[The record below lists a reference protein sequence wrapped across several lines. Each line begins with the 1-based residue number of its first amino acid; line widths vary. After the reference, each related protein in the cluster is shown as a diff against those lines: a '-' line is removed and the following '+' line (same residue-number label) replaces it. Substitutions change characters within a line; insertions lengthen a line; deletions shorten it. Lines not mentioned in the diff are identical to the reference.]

1 MAGKGKVD
9 MRNAIVL
16 TTVLL
21 ILAPVCV
28 KAVEPI
34 GCWKFDEKDGTTAK
48 DSSGNGFDATVD
60 LGGGPDIWAPGQG
73 FDSNGCAK
81 FTAQQ
86 TVTIPDAIWTRVKD
100 QMSIAFWVNQ
110 DPCAPP
116 DEKWPGPW
124 GIATTEGISHPDP
137 NWLKLRAFVP
147 TPNKAIDIGND
158 SENIYWQPT
167 SDSDFA
173 GSWNLYVFVKDANE
187 YSLRLY
193 HNGDKVAE
201 RFGTM
206 EPMPKIKNFMLGGRM
221 YPTADWSGKID
232 DFRIYNRALSQDDVM
247 KLYLAKPQPKPEP
260 KAETKPKAESKT
272 EKK

>member
-1 MAGKGKVD
+1 

-21 ILAPVCV
+21 LLAPACV
-28 KAVEPI
+28 KAVDPI
-34 GCWKFDEKDGTTAK
+34 GWWKFEEKDGNTAK
-48 DSSGNGFDATVD
+48 DSSGNGFDAAVI
-60 LGGGPDIWAPGQG
+60 LGGGPAIWTPGEG

-86 TVTIPDAIWTRVKD
+86 SIVIPNAIWSRVKD
-100 QMSIAFWVNQ
+100 KMSIAFWVNQ
-110 DPCAPP
+110 DASAPP

-124 GIATTEGISHPDP
+124 GIAPTEGISHPDP

-147 TPNKAIDIGND
+147 SPNKTIDIGND
-158 SENIYWQPT
+158 AEHVYWQAT
-167 SDSDFA
+167 ADSDFA

-193 HNGDKVAE
+193 HNGDKVSE
-201 RFGTM
+201 IFGAM
-206 EPMPKIKNFMLGGRM
+206 EPIPKISNFMLGGRM

-232 DFRIYNRALSQDDVM
+232 DFRIYNVALSQDDVL
-247 KLYLAKPQPKPEP
+247 KLYMAKPQPKAEPAP
-260 KAETKPKAESKT
+260 KAEAQPKT
-272 EKK
+272 EKNS